1 MKKNT
6 VNELKTC
13 NNFTLLLDE
22 STDEANRSELLLIV
36 RMIKDG
42 KIENHFLDLLQLD
55 RGDTETIFES
65 VSDCLRENVLDIK
78 CARSAS
84 MDGCFTMAGEHAG
97 VKQLL
102 AAATYHFVY
111 IHCRNHQLSLCF
123 AHLIPKFPDFKNF
136 YSLLLNLYLLMKYSS
151 VRQSIF
157 EEIQQAYKLP
167 SLKLI
172 KAGVTR
178 WLSHGQ
184 AGKRVLDS
192 SLVA

>member
-1 MKKNT
+1 M
-6 VNELKTC
+6 KTC
-13 NNFTLLLDE
+13 NKFTLLLDE

-55 RGDTETIFES
+55 RGDAETIFES
-65 VSDCLRENVLDIK
+65 VSDCLRENGLDIK

-84 MDGCFTMAGEHAG
+84 MDGCFTMAGEPAG

-111 IHCRNHQLSLCF
+111 IHCRNHRLSLCF

-136 YSLLLNLYLLMKYSS
+136 YSLLLTLYLLMKYSS

-167 SLKLI
+167 SLKSI